1 MQSSMKLTLTDRQ
14 TDVIHTLTQSKKP
27 HAGCV
32 CNETTKRSKT
42 YSIIMHSLYQA
53 DMNGQMDKRT
63 HRLTCHPPHPG
74 TAGPL
79 WSCWRPNDGRCSTSL
94 TAVVS
99 GLRAQQRS
107 NLRKSFSPSYCVKSF
122 SPSCIYIP
130 SPTSPMSHF
139 SSFFLQHTPPP
150 PLFFFFFEAGRGTR
164 KLIQ

>member
-14 TDVIHTLTQSKKP
+14 TDVIHTHTIK
-27 HAGCV
+27 
-32 CNETTKRSKT
+32 ETTRWMKRSKT
-42 YSIIMHSLYQA
+42 YSIIMHSSYQA
-53 DMNGQMDKRT
+53 DTNGQMDKHA

-79 WSCWRPNDGRCSTSL
+79 WSCWRPNDGQCSTSL

-107 NLRKSFSPSYCVKSF
+107 DLRKSFCRSYCVKSF
-122 SPSCIYIP
+122 SPSDIYIP

-139 SSFFLQHTPPP
+139 SSFFSNPPP
-150 PLFFFFFEAGRGTR
+150 PPPPPFFFFF
-164 KLIQ
+164 